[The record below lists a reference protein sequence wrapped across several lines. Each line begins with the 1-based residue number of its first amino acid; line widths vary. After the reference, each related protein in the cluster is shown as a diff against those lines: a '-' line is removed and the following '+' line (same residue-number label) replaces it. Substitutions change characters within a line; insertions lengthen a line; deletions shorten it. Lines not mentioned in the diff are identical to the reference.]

1 MSVRNHIPN
10 ASNNFPTTG
19 FIKNEPIFK
28 PFILT
33 ISNKSDTA
41 ISNLDVLGA
50 DTFIGNAGFT
60 DGSLTNNGVTISSGM
75 SEMNYEQFLSQCMQQ
90 PFSVSLTLIESIFG
104 STSQISQ
111 TFTLKTQDAN
121 GNQVVRSIE
130 PTFDPYQQESTIVVV
145 KQNFSIDAFTKL
157 NFSIINGSTVF
168 RIHFYPSSIIN
179 LAAGLQGAFVVNRS
193 KGVLS

>member
-1 MSVRNHIPN
+1 
-10 ASNNFPTTG
+10 
-19 FIKNEPIFK
+19 
-28 PFILT
+28 
-33 ISNKSDTA
+33 
-41 ISNLDVLGA
+41 
-50 DTFIGNAGFT
+50 
-60 DGSLTNNGVTISSGM
+60 
-75 SEMNYEQFLSQCMQQ
+75 MQQ
-90 PFSVSLTLIESIFG
+90 PFSVSLTLIESILG

-130 PTFDPYQQESTIVVV
+130 PTFDPYQQESTTVVV

>member
-1 MSVRNHIPN
+1 MSVQNHIPN
-10 ASNNFPTTG
+10 GRNNFPTTG
-19 FIKNEPIFK
+19 FIKNDPIFK

-50 DTFIGNAGFT
+50 DTYIRNAGFT

-75 SEMNYEQFLSQCMQQ
+75 SEMNYEQFLYQCMQQ
-90 PFSVSLTLIESIFG
+90 PFSVSLTLIESILG

-111 TFTLKTQDAN
+111 TFTLNTQDAN
-121 GNQVVRSIE
+121 GNQVAQSIE

-157 NFSIINGSTVF
+157 NFSIVNASTVF
-168 RIHFYPSSIIN
+168 RIHFYPTSIIN
-179 LAAGLQGAFVVNRS
+179 LAAGLQGGYKDYRR
-193 KGVLS
+193 

>member
-1 MSVRNHIPN
+1 
-10 ASNNFPTTG
+10 
-19 FIKNEPIFK
+19 
-28 PFILT
+28 
-33 ISNKSDTA
+33 
-41 ISNLDVLGA
+41 
-50 DTFIGNAGFT
+50 
-60 DGSLTNNGVTISSGM
+60 M

-130 PTFDPYQQESTIVVV
+130 PTFDPYQQESTTVVV

-157 NFSIINGSTVF
+157 KFSIINGSTVF
-168 RIHFYPSSIIN
+168 RIHLLLIGVRVFYLRYEILPLWKDWESAIQKSLFYI
-179 LAAGLQGAFVVNRS
+179 S
-193 KGVLS
+193 KIDLLLFK

>member
-1 MSVRNHIPN
+1 MSIRNHIQN
-10 ASNNFPTTG
+10 ARNNFPTTG
-19 FIKNEPIFK
+19 FIKNDPIFK

-50 DTFIGNAGFT
+50 DTYIGNAGFT

-75 SEMNYEQFLSQCMQQ
+75 SEMNYEQFLNQCMQQ
-90 PFSVSLTLIESIFG
+90 PFSVSLTLIESILG

-111 TFTLKTQDAN
+111 TFTLNTQDVN
-121 GNQVVRSIE
+121 GNQVVQSIE

-145 KQNFSIDAFTKL
+145 KQQFSIDAFTML
-157 NFSIINGSTVF
+157 NFSTVNASAVF

-179 LAAGLQGAFVVNRS
+179 LAAGLQGKY
-193 KGVLS
+193 KGYRQ